1 MDGWKSGPWCL
12 QAEICSGCPD
22 SPPPRLPPG
31 VVLPAIIHQAAMI
44 YQALSMEKQG
54 QSWVA
59 PMVGRV
65 GVLTFHGE
73 LLHRPALA
81 PGAVGGQRV
90 ALDAAARA
98 DAAAE
103 HVVGIQ
109 IVSALEGRSGGSGL
123 GMPPRLPLPQ
133 QACDP
138 PDAPSSYSLLLF
150 PAPPCP
156 ARWVLPSLSVPPSV
170 SLPAPHASPLF
181 SPSISFPTFCVSS
194 SPSLAR
200 LPSDPSLLVCLL
212 CLSAPLS
219 LCLPPS
225 LPHPSPLVAGGRGWL
240 TLRFSWLRSVLCLSV
255 GL

>member
-1 MDGWKSGPWCL
+1 MEVRSLVSTGRDLLRS
-12 QAEICSGCPD
+12 D
-22 SPPPRLPPG
+22 STLRLPPR
-31 VVLPAIIHQAAMI
+31 VVLPAITHQAAMI

-103 HVVGIQ
+103 HIVGIQ

-138 PDAPSSYSLLLF
+138 PDAPRSYSLLLF
-150 PAPPCP
+150 SAPPCP

-170 SLPAPHASPLF
+170 SLPAPHVSLFF
-181 SPSISFPTFCVSS
+181 SPSISFPT
-194 SPSLAR
+194 LA
-200 LPSDPSLLVCLL
+200 PHFL
-212 CLSAPLS
+212 CLFI
-219 LCLPPS
+219 S
-225 LPHPSPLVAGGRGWL
+225 LPGSPPI
-240 TLRFSWLRSVLCLSV
+240 
-255 GL
+255 